1 MAGQGSEGHSSE
13 GHSSEGHT
21 LCFQRFREI
30 ALSLTR

>member
-1 MAGQGSEGHSSE
+1 MAGQGSE